1 MSGQQG
7 DFEFFTPAQAE
18 KVKETAEYSEAEN
31 SAAAVFDAGAVDAP
45 QTGETAV
52 PEAAPAL
59 PETPELSPRTV
70 DADLIASCGASYGEV
85 LRRLRESR
93 GIEIEDLSAE
103 TCIKPEAL
111 RALEAEDTS
120 ALPPPFFIA
129 AYIKKLCQLYGVS
142 DKCMQ
147 ELTSEVRGKLERT
160 VPEDLSKVVRGHEVS
175 EENERRIRRLAVIL
189 VGLGVAIA
197 VVLISGAVLLVSHLA
212 GGTRTD
218 RNVQIVI
225 NENDLIKLQDAPKLE
240 IPRLPKTKN

>member
-7 DFEFFTPAQAE
+7 DFEFFNSAKAE
-18 KVKETAEYSEAEN
+18 KNIEQTAEASNTDENTADASTTEYTAPVQEAQSPEP
-31 SAAAVFDAGAVDAP
+31 ADPAP
-45 QTGETAV
+45 
-52 PEAAPAL
+52 
-59 PETPELSPRTV
+59 RKI

-93 GIEIEDLSAE
+93 GIAIEDLSAE

-129 AYIKKLCQLYGVS
+129 AYIKKLCLLYGVS
-142 DKCMQ
+142 EKCMQ
-147 ELTSEVRGKLERT
+147 ELTAEVKGKLELT
-160 VPEDLSKVVRGHEVS
+160 VPENLNKAVRGHEVS

-197 VVLISGAVLLVSHLA
+197 VLLISGAVLLVSHIA
-212 GGTRTD
+212 GGAKAGTD
-218 RNVQIVI
+218 VQIVF
-225 NENDLIKLQDAPKLE
+225 NEDDMMKLQPAPKLE

>member
-7 DFEFFTPAQAE
+7 DFEFFTPAQTE
-18 KVKETAEYSEAEN
+18 KVKETVEHSETEN
-31 SAAAVFDAGAVDAP
+31 TGAAVFDN
-45 QTGETAV
+45 
-52 PEAAPAL
+52 EAAAPETEPAV
-59 PETPELSPRTV
+59 PETPETPEPSARLV

-111 RALEAEDTS
+111 RALEAEDTA

-160 VPEDLSKVVRGHEVS
+160 VPEDLSKVVRGHEIS

-189 VGLGVAIA
+189 VGLGVAVA

-212 GGTRTD
+212 GGSRQSG
-218 RNVQIVI
+218 NVQIVI
-225 NENDLIKLQDAPKLE
+225 NEDDLIKLQPAPKLE

>member
-18 KVKETAEYSEAEN
+18 VKETAKYSEAEN

-45 QTGETAV
+45 QTGETAIL
-52 PEAAPAL
+52 EAAPAL

-70 DADLIASCGASYGEV
+70 DADIIASSGASYGEV

-93 GIEIEDLSAE
+93 GITIEDLSAE

-111 RALEAEDTS
+111 RALEAEDTA

-129 AYIKKLCQLYGVS
+129 AYIKKLCTLYGVS
-142 DKCMQ
+142 NECMQ

-175 EENERRIRRLAVIL
+175 EENEKRIRRLAVIL
-189 VGLGVAIA
+189 VGLGIA
-197 VVLISGAVLLVSHLA
+197 VAVLLISGAVMLVSHLTGSA
-212 GGTRTD
+212 GRGTD
-218 RNVQIVI
+218 VQLVI
-225 NENDLIKLQDAPKLE
+225 NEDDLIKLQPAQKLE
-240 IPRLPKTKN
+240 IPRLPVKK